1 MLLPIVAG
9 AVLGGLFVLFAARK
23 GSRAEARFLAAGLVV
38 AALIYLVLALVKN
51 GGDWLAI
58 EVGGVALF
66 GALAWQ
72 GMRGAPW
79 FLVVGWLSHVAWDAG
94 LHLDRASPIAPE
106 WYPLLCVGFDLIV
119 AGFVVGRISPA
130 LELRHR
136 DSRSP

>member
-1 MLLPIVAG
+1 MLLPIVVG

-23 GSRAEARFLAAGLVV
+23 GSRAEARLLAAGLVV
-38 AALIYLVLALVKN
+38 AALIYLVLALARN

-72 GMRGAPW
+72 GMRGSPW
-79 FLVVGWLSHVAWDAG
+79 FLVVGWLGHVAWDVG
-94 LHLDRASPIAPE
+94 LHLDRAPPIAPE

-119 AGFVVGRISPA
+119 AGFVAGRISPA

-136 DSRSP
+136 DSRNP